1 MNVFVIYLQMKL
13 LILSLSADKTCLR
26 CHTINTGLV
35 QVGVTFVEVSL
46 PVNRKDECYAMITL

>member
-1 MNVFVIYLQMKL
+1 MKL
-13 LILSLSADKTCLR
+13 LILSLSAAKTCLR

-35 QVGVTFVEVSL
+35 QVGVTLVEVSL